1 MSGKNFFLY
10 SLLLSFLINFFLY
23 FIFENKSAIGQ
34 GAYCQPLPYLTFSG
48 PWPGQGY
55 LVMTSSTPNV
65 LVRYAG
71 TGAGI
76 VSGSG
81 SPGQIAFWSGASILS
96 GDNNLFWDNTNKR
109 LGIGT
114 TTPQTALHVV
124 GDITATNFIGNYAGT
139 ISSANVSSGVFGS
152 LTGGGNFSFPAFLGI
167 STSSQIN
174 LPQPLSVYGN
184 AYIEGNLGIGT
195 TTPTAKLYV
204 RTTDTTTVPFQVE
217 ALVQPLVGWSYRR
230 PITISNSGGALTDYQ
245 VLVTLDTQSLISA
258 GKMRSDC
265 GDIRFT
271 DSNGST
277 LLNYWIES
285 GCNTASTKIW
295 VKVPSI
301 PASSSKTIYVYYG
314 NPSATSLSNGNSTFE
329 FFDDFNGTGLDTN
342 KWVAY
347 ANSYSVSNSV
357 LRVNIGGIERTSP
370 FPFNFQDG
378 YIAETKVIHY
388 ALAADYGGVLPEV
401 ASSPFTA
408 SGNAN
413 ADATILYMREGGSAT
428 VYYWIGNGASASY
441 NVIYASTGWTS
452 SDNVWYVTGVSV
464 RNGEVKLWR
473 DGTPIVT
480 VAGITWYKNLK
491 YVKLGSFTRNP
502 AHNIQDTGYDWIRV
516 RKYTSPEPT
525 TSVGTEESSLRQQT
539 VFSIEPGSG
548 AVKAQMVSWTG
559 MGMAVWDRAGTYSW
573 VVPAGVYRVRAIVTG
588 GGGGG
593 GSSGSGDVS
602 GGGGGAGATAF
613 AVFSVTPGEY
623 LTIIVGAG
631 GLGGVPH
638 NYGSNGQSSKIL
650 RGSTVIVEASGGAGG
665 GYSINPNY
673 GTGEGGSGGVMSF
686 FGPDVIGFS
695 IPGGSGDGGGQYWNG
710 KRAGGG
716 GGASFWGGGVGNAL
730 NGQSGAPGSGGGGGM
745 AGYYTGSEVG
755 RTGRDGI
762 VVIFY

>member
-314 NPSATSLSNGNSTFE
+314 NPSATSASTYNPILLKITKISGNAGGSPVVLEDIMFNSALDFYITQVGVLHSGNSTYDIYDTIRTLGSVTFPDRGGNVTWDYWLPNISYFGQRIQLRRVTDGAQYYNRFIELRFNSYPENVSITVKQEPAGNVYGGLITEFIFSQPMRIFINQFDLSYIADYRGIIYLKDSLGNTIWSVDPPDQSSWAWRSFTVNQQIIDKKFYFE
-329 FFDDFNGTGLDTN
+329 MSPTGTG
-342 KWVAY
+342 
-347 ANSYSVSNSV
+347 SNQFTGD
-357 LRVNIGGIERTSP
+357 RV
-370 FPFNFQDG
+370 
-378 YIAETKVIHY
+378 YLVISQIP
-388 ALAADYGGVLPEV
+388 L
-401 ASSPFTA
+401 
-408 SGNAN
+408 
-413 ADATILYMREGGSAT
+413 I
-428 VYYWIGNGASASY
+428 
-441 NVIYASTGWTS
+441 
-452 SDNVWYVTGVSV
+452 
-464 RNGEVKLWR
+464 
-473 DGTPIVT
+473 
-480 VAGITWYKNLK
+480 
-491 YVKLGSFTRNP
+491 
-502 AHNIQDTGYDWIRV
+502 
-516 RKYTSPEPT
+516 
-525 TSVGTEESSLRQQT
+525 SVGAEESSLRQQT
-539 VFSIEPGSG
+539 VFYIQNQTGNVGLWTTTPIQKLHIRGDTYIEGNYYISG
-548 AVKAQMVSWTG
+548 NVG
-559 MGMAVWDRAGTYSW
+559 IGTIM
-573 VVPAGVYRVRAIVTG
+573 P
-588 GGGGG
+588 
-593 GSSGSGDVS
+593 
-602 GGGGGAGATAF
+602 TAKL
-613 AVFSVTPGEY
+613 E
-623 LTIIVGAG
+623 I
-631 GLGGVPH
+631 
-638 NYGSNGQSSKIL
+638 NGTMKF
-650 RGSTVIVEASGGAGG
+650 
-665 GYSINPNY
+665 
-673 GTGEGGSGGVMSF
+673 SGGV
-686 FGPDVIGFS
+686 GPYCIFYGSGFS
-695 IPGGSGDGGGQYWNG
+695 EGTCPSGWKDKGNVGFIYYDGGKDYTCQNV
-710 KRAGGG
+710 AGTCPYRV
-716 GGASFWGGGVGNAL
+716 GGAFNDDWCWCHPRLCCS
-730 NGQSGAPGSGGGGGM
+730 Q
-745 AGYYTGSEVG
+745 
-755 RTGRDGI
+755 
-762 VVIFY
+762 